1 MKIIIGWKGKTS
13 RTVAELLQDWLKR
26 VIQVSDPILVNCDD
40 EGRDSH
46 FKDIIV
52 REENCFGILCLTKE
66 NHSDP
71 GIHFDAGLMTN
82 ILPKHK
88 FFGVLY
94 GLEESDISRPLH
106 RLSLLTV
113 RKDDIWKLVRTI
125 NDNTGERALNN
136 ILMEDIFNTF
146 WDIFE
151 KKTETMEHFGENPGV
166 RTQFDIPA
174 MKYESVM
181 LEMLATVRAL
191 EKRLQV
197 PGLERVRAEELAGAE
212 EKPFQ
217 DSIVGLIRKMSATS
231 YSEEEIISFL
241 KKIGIPD
248 SYTRYTVHKTLG
260 NGVHLELHKK

>member
-1 MKIIIGWKGKTS
+1 MMKAVI
-13 RTVAELLQDWLKR
+13 LLFPK
-26 VIQVSDPILVNCDD
+26 
-40 EGRDSH
+40 
-46 FKDIIV
+46 
-52 REENCFGILCLTKE
+52 CFGILCLTKE

-71 GIHFDAGLMTN
+71 GILFDAGLLTN

-88 FFGVLY
+88 LFGMLC
-94 GLEESDISRPLH
+94 GLEETEISRPLQ
-106 RLSLLTV
+106 RLSLLSV
-113 RKDDIWKLVRTI
+113 RKDDIWKLIQTI
-125 NDNTGERALNN
+125 NENTGDRALNN
-136 ILMEDIFNTF
+136 VLLEDIFNTF
-146 WDIFE
+146 WTIFE
-151 KKTETMEHFGENPGV
+151 NKTEAMTNFGENPAV
-166 RTQFDIPA
+166 KTQFDIPV

-197 PGLERVRAEELAGAE
+197 PGLERVRAEEPAGNE

-217 DSIVGLIRKMSATS
+217 DSIAGLIRKMSATS